1 MGIGEIQSE
10 LDDLKKT
17 IEDLLLTLGDKDK
30 IYNIIKDELIFVK
43 DNFAVERRTEILGE
57 LDDVQDEDL
66 IKKKIWRSLLQ
77 DLVILSVSS
86 INISFSK

>member
-57 LDDVQDEDL
+57 LDDFQDRINTDN
-66 IKKKIWRSLLQ
+66 RSTPNTFKT
-77 DLVILSVSS
+77 S
-86 INISFSK
+86 

>member
-43 DNFAVERRTEILGE
+43 DNLPLKEEQKFLE
-57 LDDVQDEDL
+57 
-66 IKKKIWRSLLQ
+66 
-77 DLVILSVSS
+77 
-86 INISFSK
+86 N